1 MLNEIQLKVA
11 EHYKGKY
18 SEEAV
23 NVINQYFGVY
33 LYSEEEFDKFYDN
46 IFIPSEYLG
55 LYVDGVKQVEIPRWK
70 AHKLLNEYF
79 ANLGGIIDDFI
90 DRDEY
95 CDAIEIFNNDKHGKC
110 ITFCTWCC
118 GAPEEYTYTLDG
130 ECVRSYNA
138 ERDCD
143 DDWYD
148 EQISVT
154 DEDDEVT
161 DLVISNTIIDADFV
175 INETQEV
182 EEREERNMVTTTQTT
197 QKDKRIE
204 AAAEAKAKSIVGVVK
219 DNLKGAS
226 EAALGLCENVA
237 KEARIIA
244 AMSQQEAEN
253 YIRRKF
259 GMKADKFIDW
269 ISNELHIELKGRQ
282 KGASIFAPVG
292 ATASNESTS
301 RLERAIADF
310 NKVRTEGELKGWKK
324 AKEILKAVFGIVF
337 AVFIEAAKVV
347 LKLVFS
353 LAVGVIRLGAVAI
366 TTLASCVSTVNN
378 DVVKPV
384 AKANTE
390 RKGRKA
396 AQSVGVNAIL
406 K

>member
-1 MLNEIQLKVA
+1 MLSEIKLNVV
-11 EHYKGKY
+11 EYYKGKY

-46 IFIPSEYLG
+46 IFIPGEYLG
-55 LYVDGVKQVEIPRWK
+55 LYVDGVKQVEIPRWR

-79 ANLGGIIDDFI
+79 ANLGSIINDFI
-90 DRDEY
+90 DKDED
-95 CDAIEIFNNDKHGKC
+95 CDAIKIFNNEKYGKC
-110 ITFCTWCC
+110 ITFCTWYC

-130 ECVRSYNA
+130 KCVRSYNA

-143 DDWYD
+143 DDGWYD
-148 EQISVT
+148 EQISVA

-161 DLVISNTIIDADFV
+161 DLVISNAIIDAGFV
-175 INETQEV
+175 IN
-182 EEREERNMVTTTQTT
+182 EREERNMVTTT

-259 GMKADKFIDW
+259 GMKADKFIEW

-310 NKVRTEGELKGWKK
+310 NKVRTEGEHKGWKK

-366 TTLASCVSTVNN
+366 TTLVSCASTVNN

-396 AQSVGVNAIL
+396 SASVGVNVIL